1 MARSPSSRRPPVR
14 PAPQDSPPSSEGGS
28 GTNGRRPSPIRNLIS
43 RKKEIYPISDYLAE
57 YLDQY
62 DRLYSEAVRYDDL
75 LRYDNSIALYDE
87 HGNDTLWSTVF
98 YGPSEQGEIHDAL
111 RLTYALLKADG
122 DLSTVEHLFI
132 DRVDLC
138 LYGNTLP
145 FRVRIVNRLN
155 ENFDYFY
162 VKRVDANRVYGL
174 ELEHILSPNR
184 INYFVTEPGSNGG
197 TLIEEHIIGIPG
209 DQFVQDYVPENA
221 FDQIR
226 LAKEFVK
233 FNERCFVRL
242 LGDMH
247 SGNYVVD
254 ITPDFEKMQFRMRPL
269 DFDQQSHHWKKQVY
283 LPQFYPQNNRIIKL
297 GMEHMSP
304 TTVDQYQREERA
316 LIANRLRVSSRR
328 YRALMDVMREDIIA
342 PHEHVCHLGE
352 QLAEHYEDQQYGD
365 CLTMGELVDASL
377 GRLLQRTEPASAS
390 LLGGP
395 APEDD
400 PLEELHLPRPDSAD

>member
-1 MARSPSSRRPPVR
+1 M
-14 PAPQDSPPSSEGGS
+14 EGN
-28 GTNGRRPSPIRNLIS
+28 TNGDSRRPSPIRNLIS
-43 RKKEIYPISDYLAE
+43 RKKPIYPVSEYLAE
-57 YLDQY
+57 YLTYY
-62 DRLYSEAVRYDDL
+62 DRLHSEGVRYEDL
-75 LRYDNSIALYDE
+75 LRHTNAITLFDE
-87 HGNDTLWSTVF
+87 LGNDTLWNTVY
-98 YGPSEQGEIHDAL
+98 YGPTEQREINEAL
-111 RLTYALLKADG
+111 RTTYAVLKSDG
-122 DLSTVEHLFI
+122 DLSTVEHLYI
-132 DRVDLC
+132 DRVDVC

-162 VKRVDANRVYGL
+162 VKRIDANRVYGL

-184 INYFVTEPGSNGG
+184 INYYVTGSGHTG

-209 DQFVQDYVPENA
+209 DQFMREAIPENA
-221 FDQIR
+221 FDQVR

-247 SGNYVVD
+247 AGNYVVD
-254 ITPDFEKMQFRMRPL
+254 ITPDFEKLQFRMRPL

-283 LPQFYPQNNRIIKL
+283 LPQFYPQNNRIIRL
-297 GMEHMSP
+297 GMEHMSA

-342 PHEHVCHLGE
+342 PTKHVKQLGE
-352 QLAEHYEDQQYGD
+352 QLGAHYEDPQFAD
-365 CLTMGELVDASL
+365 CETMGELVEASL
-377 GRLLQRTEPASAS
+377 ERLLQRLEPASAS
-390 LLGGP
+390 LLHGP
-395 APEDD
+395 EPSED
-400 PLEELHLPRPDSAD
+400 PLAELHTRHRPLD

>member
-1 MARSPSSRRPPVR
+1 MSQQPTSGERRSAPV
-14 PAPQDSPPSSEGGS
+14 
-28 GTNGRRPSPIRNLIS
+28 INLIS
-43 RKKEIYPISDYLAE
+43 RRKEAYPITDFLAE
-57 YLDQY
+57 YLASY
-62 DRLYSEAVRYDDL
+62 DRLGDEGVRYEDL
-75 LRYDNSIALYDE
+75 LRYTAAVTLYDE
-87 HGNDTLWSTVF
+87 QGNDTLWSTVY
-98 YGPSEQGEIHDAL
+98 YGPTEQSEIHDAL
-111 RLTYALLKADG
+111 RVTYAVLKSDG
-122 DLSTVEHLFI
+122 DLSTVEHLYI
-132 DRVDLC
+132 DRIDIC
-138 LYGNTLP
+138 HFGNTLP

-184 INYFVTEPGSNGG
+184 INYYVNTQGRTDG
-197 TLIEEHIIGIPG
+197 TLIEEHIIGVPG
-209 DQFVQDYVPENA
+209 DQYIREYVPDNT
-221 FDQIR
+221 FDRVR

-247 SGNYVVD
+247 AGNFVVD

-283 LPQFYPQNNRIIKL
+283 LPQFYPQNNPIIKL
-297 GMEHMSP
+297 GMAHMSA
-304 TTVDQYQREERA
+304 TTMDQYQREERA

-328 YRALMDVMREDIIA
+328 YQSLMSVMREDLIA
-342 PHEHVCHLGE
+342 PEEHVRMLGE
-352 QLAEHYEDQQYGD
+352 QLAEHYEDRQFAD

-390 LLGGP
+390 LLSGP
-395 APEDD
+395 MPAED
-400 PLEELHLPRPDSAD
+400 PLADEVRRTSPV